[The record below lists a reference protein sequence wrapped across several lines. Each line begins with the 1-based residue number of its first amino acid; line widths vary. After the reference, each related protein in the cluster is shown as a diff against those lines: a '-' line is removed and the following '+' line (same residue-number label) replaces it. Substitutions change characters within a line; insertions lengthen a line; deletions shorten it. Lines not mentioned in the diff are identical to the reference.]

1 MYNIENKEVIFLSI
15 DLENLDKYI
24 TSEKFIGD
32 GSHAKV
38 YNIDDDFVLRIAH
51 EISEIKDTKLVEA
64 EDIFDG
70 KNFGQAVLIAE
81 DGLEISINKKVKGH
95 ILHRVSDVL
104 DNPNFDVEGY
114 INDLKKYLQISEQTI
129 KLFIEDILYL
139 HTKGFLV
146 DYFNP
151 ENFLYDEQTGKI
163 TSIDLRKN
171 KYNLPL
177 NYIMVLN
184 PFVRKGRD
192 ILDIYNISTPSQRYE
207 IFELIR
213 AMKDRI
219 KPICENYNIGDY
231 VWNKDLKYCTLETI
245 LEVINDIDLNN
256 NSLYNQIMEL
266 KYKDSF
272 NISLKIL

>member
-24 TSEKFIGD
+24 TSENFIGD

-272 NISLKIL
+272 NINLKTL

>member
-104 DNPNFDVEGY
+104 ENPNFDVEGY

-272 NISLKIL
+272 NINLKTL

>member
-245 LEVINDIDLNN
+245 LEVINNIDLNN

-272 NISLKIL
+272 NINLKTL

>member
-1 MYNIENKEVIFLSI
+1 MSI
-15 DLENLDKYI
+15 DFENLDKYV
-24 TSEKFIGD
+24 TNENFIGE
-32 GSHAKV
+32 GSYAKV
-38 YNIDDDFVLRIAH
+38 YDIDDDFILRIAH
-51 EISEIKDTKLVEA
+51 EISEIGDKKLVKI

-70 KNFGQAVLIAE
+70 KNFGQAVFVAE
-81 DGLEISINKKVKGH
+81 DGFEISINKKVKGH
-95 ILHRVSDVL
+95 ILHKVSDVL
-104 DNPNFDVEGY
+104 ENPNFDVETY
-114 INDLKKYLQISEQTI
+114 INDLKKYLQIPEQTI

-171 KYNLPL
+171 NRNLPL

-192 ILDIYNISTPSQRYE
+192 VLDIYDISTPTQRHE
-207 IFELIR
+207 IFDLIK

-219 KPICENYNIGDY
+219 KPICENYNIGNY
-231 VWNKDLKYCTLETI
+231 VWTKDLKCCTLETI
-245 LEVINDIDLNN
+245 LEVIDDIDLNN

-266 KYKDSF
+266 KYKDRF
-272 NISLKIL
+272 RL

>member
-95 ILHRVSDVL
+95 VLHRVSDVL

-272 NISLKIL
+272 NINLRTL

>member
-272 NISLKIL
+272 NINLKTL

>member
-1 MYNIENKEVIFLSI
+1 MYNIEDKEVIFLSI

-95 ILHRVSDVL
+95 VLHRVSDVL

-272 NISLKIL
+272 NINLRTL

>member
-24 TSEKFIGD
+24 TSEKFIGE

-272 NISLKIL
+272 NINLKTL

>member
-104 DNPNFDVEGY
+104 DNSNFDVEGY

-272 NISLKIL
+272 NINLKTL

>member
-1 MYNIENKEVIFLSI
+1 MSI
-15 DLENLDKYI
+15 DFENLDKYI
-24 TSEKFIGD
+24 TDENFIGD

-38 YNIDDDFVLRIAH
+38 YDIDDNFVLRIAH
-51 EISEIKDTKLVEA
+51 EIFEIGDKKLVA
-64 EDIFDG
+64 TEDIFDG
-70 KNFGQAVLIAE
+70 KNFGQAVFVAE
-81 DGLEISINKKVKGH
+81 DGTEISVNKKVKGH
-95 ILHRVSDVL
+95 ILHKVSDVL
-104 DNPNFDVEGY
+104 DSPNFDVKGY

-151 ENFLYDEQTGKI
+151 ENFLYDEQSGKI

-171 KYNLPL
+171 NHDLPL

-192 ILDIYNISTPSQRYE
+192 ILDIYDISTPTQRHE
-207 IFELIR
+207 IFDLIKS
-213 AMKDRI
+213 MKARI

-231 VWNKDLKYCTLETI
+231 VWTNDLKYCTLETI
-245 LEVINDIDLNN
+245 LEVIDDIDLNN

-266 KYKDSF
+266 KYKDRF
-272 NISLKIL
+272 RF

>member
-1 MYNIENKEVIFLSI
+1 MSI

-38 YNIDDDFVLRIAH
+38 YNIDDNFVLRIAH

-272 NISLKIL
+272 NINLKTL

>member
-95 ILHRVSDVL
+95 VLHRVSDVL

-272 NISLKIL
+272 NINLKTL

>member
-38 YNIDDDFVLRIAH
+38 YNIDDNFVLRIAH

-272 NISLKIL
+272 NINLKTL